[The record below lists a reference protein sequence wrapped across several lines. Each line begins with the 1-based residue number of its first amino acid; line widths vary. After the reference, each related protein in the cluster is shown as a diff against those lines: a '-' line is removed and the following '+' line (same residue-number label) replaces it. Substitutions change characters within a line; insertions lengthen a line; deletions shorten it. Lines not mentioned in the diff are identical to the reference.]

1 MTMLTV
7 VDLEFVRVVGDAV
20 FVIVILDG
28 GADGLLGQNGAV
40 DLVGG
45 QTVQRF
51 YHGLVGE
58 LEGFFNGLA
67 LDQLGGH

>member
-1 MTMLTV
+1 MFAV
-7 VDLEFVRVVGDAV
+7 VSLSKLLVVVLDAV
-20 FVIVILDG
+20 LVVVILNG
-28 GADGLLGQNGAV
+28 GLDSLFCQNGAV